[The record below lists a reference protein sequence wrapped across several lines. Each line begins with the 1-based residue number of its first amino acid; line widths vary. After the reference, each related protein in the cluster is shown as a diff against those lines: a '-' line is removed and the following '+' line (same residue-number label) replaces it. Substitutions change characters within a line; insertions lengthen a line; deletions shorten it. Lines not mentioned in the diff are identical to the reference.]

1 MRARDHAKSLPNFRE
16 MRNWPKADILLRADS
31 HYGTPEVLDLCDS
44 HGLRYVFGAPLK
56 IALNPALRYDPGAK
70 PAWEFDDGADGFL

>member
-1 MRARDHAKSLPNFRE
+1 MAQMGF
-16 MRNWPKADILLRADS
+16 
-31 HYGTPEVLDLCDS
+31 
-44 HGLRYVFGAPLK
+44 FGAPLK